1 MNLFLTFDFTNFV
14 GRFHPLLVH
23 LPIGF
28 LLLGI
33 LMEWYQR
40 FRKNE
45 KLSNLISYAWL
56 LGGIGGALA
65 AFCGWWLG
73 ETGLYFEGNL
83 FLHRWIGIAIVILA
97 FMGWRIKKT
106 PEKYSNLVHQ
116 GVNILLIAV
125 LTFEGHLGGNL
136 THGEAYLFEYAP
148 EGIRNMMLAEKEKVV
163 DLSKAD
169 SVFVYNDLVKPIFK
183 QKCFACHNDEVKRGG
198 LNMAFIDSM
207 SIGGDGETIILANN
221 AQESELFRRITLPND
236 NLKFMPPVGNPLTY
250 DEIKIIEWWIE
261 QGASFDKLVADVNVV
276 EGIQPALI
284 RQYNL
289 DTSPRPYYEM
299 VHIAPMDSLQLA
311 ALEEKGFTANVLGG
325 KNPLLDVKYTGKQLT
340 IEHLKSLEPAA
351 KHITWLS
358 LAKTNVSNEGLSII
372 AKFEN
377 LTRLQL
383 ENTTISDKGV
393 TAISNLKHLEALN
406 LYGTNVTNACL
417 SDIGKM
423 EGLKRVYLWATKVNA
438 SDAKSLEESKEGLQ
452 VIIGQN

>member
-1 MNLFLTFDFTNFV
+1 MNLFLAFNFTTFV
-14 GRFHPLLVH
+14 GRFHPLFVH

-33 LMEWYQR
+33 LMEWFQR
-40 FRKNE
+40 LRKKE

-73 ETGLYFEGNL
+73 ESGLYFEEDL
-83 FLHRWIGIAIVILA
+83 FLHRWVGIAIVVLA
-97 FMGWRIKKT
+97 FIGWWIKKV
-106 PEKYSNLVHQ
+106 PKKHSNLVHQ
-116 GVNILLIAV
+116 GINILLIAF
-125 LTFEGHLGGNL
+125 LTLEGHLGGNL

-148 EGIRNMMLAEKEKVV
+148 EGIRNIMLGERAEVI
-163 DLSKAD
+163 DFSTAD
-169 SVFVYNDLVKPIFK
+169 SVIVYNDLVKPIF
-183 QKCFACHNDEVKRGG
+183 QEKCFACHNNEVKRGG
-198 LNMAFIDSM
+198 LNMAYKDSM
-207 SIGGDGETIILANN
+207 LAGGNGESVLLANN
-221 AQESELFRRITLPND
+221 AQESELFRRITLPNN

-299 VHIAPMDSLQLA
+299 VNIAPMDSLQLE
-311 ALEEKGFTANVLGG
+311 ALEEKGFIVNVLGG
-325 KNPLLDVKYTGKQLT
+325 KSPLLDVKYSGKDLT
-340 IEHLKSLEPAA
+340 IELLKSLEPAA
-351 KHITWLS
+351 QHITWLS
-358 LAKTNVSNEGLSII
+358 LGKTNISDEGLSII

-383 ENTTISDKGV
+383 ENTKISDKGV
-393 TAISNLKHLEALN
+393 KAIANLKHLEALN
-406 LYGTNVTNACL
+406 LYGTEVTNDCL
-417 SDIGKM
+417 SDLQKM

-438 SDAKSLEESKEGLQ
+438 SDAKSLEENKKGLQ
-452 VIIGQN
+452 VIIGQD

>member
-1 MNLFLTFDFTNFV
+1 MNLFLVFDFTNFV
-14 GRFHPLLVH
+14 GRFHPLFVH

-45 KLSNLISYAWL
+45 KLSNLISYTWL
-56 LGGIGGALA
+56 LGGLGGALA

-73 ETGLYFEGNL
+73 ESGLYFEDDL
-83 FLHRWIGIAIVILA
+83 FLHRWIGIAIVVLA
-97 FMGWRIKKT
+97 FIGWWIKKT
-106 PEKYSNLVHQ
+106 PKKYPNIIHHC
-116 GVNILLIAV
+116 VNILLIAI

-148 EGIRNMMLAEKEKVV
+148 EGIRNMVLGEKERAV
-163 DLSKAD
+163 DLSTAD
-169 SVFVYNDLVKPIFK
+169 SVIVYNDLVKPIF
-183 QKCFACHNDEVKRGG
+183 QEKCFACHNNKVKRGG
-198 LNMAFIDSM
+198 LNMAFKDSLLA
-207 SIGGDGETIILANN
+207 GGDGESVLLANN
-221 AQESELFRRITLPND
+221 AQESELFRRITLPNN

-261 QGASFDKLVADVNVV
+261 QGASFDKLVVDVNVA
-276 EGIQPALI
+276 EDIKPALI
-284 RQYNL
+284 RKYNL

-299 VHIAPMDSLQLA
+299 VSIAPMDSIQLE
-311 ALEEKGFTANVLGG
+311 ALEEKGFTVNVLGG
-325 KNPLLDVKYTGKQLT
+325 KNPLLDVKYSGKELT
-340 IEHLKSLEPAA
+340 NELLKSLEPAA

-358 LAKTNVSNEGLSII
+358 LGKTNISDEGLLII

-383 ENTTISDKGV
+383 ENTKISDKGV
-393 TAISNLKHLEALN
+393 KAISNLKHLEALN
-406 LYGTNVTNACL
+406 LYGTEVTNDCL

-452 VIIGQN
+452 VIIGQG

>member
-1 MNLFLTFDFTNFV
+1 MNLFLVFDFTNFV
-14 GRFHPLLVH
+14 GRFHPLFVH

-45 KLSNLISYAWL
+45 KLSNLISYTWL
-56 LGGIGGALA
+56 LGGLGGALA

-73 ETGLYFEGNL
+73 ESGLYFEDDL
-83 FLHRWIGIAIVILA
+83 FLHRWIGIAIVVLA
-97 FMGWRIKKT
+97 FIGWWIKKT
-106 PEKYSNLVHQ
+106 PKKYPNIIHH
-116 GVNILLIAV
+116 GVNILLIAI

-148 EGIRNMMLAEKEKVV
+148 EGIRNMVLGEKERAV
-163 DLSKAD
+163 DLSTAD
-169 SVFVYNDLVKPIFK
+169 SVIVYNDLVKPIF
-183 QKCFACHNDEVKRGG
+183 QEKCFACHNNKVKRGG
-198 LNMAFIDSM
+198 LNMAFKDSLLAG
-207 SIGGDGETIILANN
+207 SDGESVLLANN
-221 AQESELFRRITLPND
+221 AQESELFRRITLPNN

-261 QGASFDKLVADVNVV
+261 QGASFDKLVVDVNVA
-276 EGIQPALI
+276 EDIKPALI
-284 RQYNL
+284 RKYNL
-289 DTSPRPYYEM
+289 DNSPRPYYEM
-299 VHIAPMDSLQLA
+299 VSIAPMDSIQLE
-311 ALEEKGFTANVLGG
+311 ALEEKGFTVNVLGG
-325 KNPLLDVKYTGKQLT
+325 KNPLLDVKYSGKELT
-340 IEHLKSLEPAA
+340 NELLKSLEPAA

-358 LAKTNVSNEGLSII
+358 LGKTNISDEGLLII

-383 ENTTISDKGV
+383 ENTKISDKGV
-393 TAISNLKHLEALN
+393 KAISNLKHLEALN
-406 LYGTNVTNACL
+406 LYGTEVTNDCL

-452 VIIGQN
+452 VIIGQG

>member
-1 MNLFLTFDFTNFV
+1 MNLFLAFDFTNFV
-14 GRFHPLLVH
+14 GRFHPLFVH

-45 KLSNLISYAWL
+45 KLSNLISYTWL
-56 LGGIGGALA
+56 LGGLGGALA

-73 ETGLYFEGNL
+73 ESGLYFEDNL
-83 FLHRWIGIAIVILA
+83 FLHRWIGIAIVVLA
-97 FMGWRIKKT
+97 FIGWWIKKT
-106 PEKYSNLVHQ
+106 PKKYPDIIHH
-116 GVNILLIAV
+116 GVNILLIAI

-148 EGIRNMMLAEKEKVV
+148 EGIRNMMLGEKERAV
-163 DLSKAD
+163 DLSTAD
-169 SVFVYNDLVKPIFK
+169 SVIVYNDLVKPIF
-183 QKCFACHNDEVKRGG
+183 QEKCFACHNNKVKRGG
-198 LNMAFIDSM
+198 LNMAFKDSLLA
-207 SIGGDGETIILANN
+207 GADGESVLLANN
-221 AQESELFRRITLPND
+221 AQESELFRRITLPNN

-261 QGASFDKLVADVNVV
+261 QGASFDKLVVDVNVA
-276 EGIQPALI
+276 EDIKPALI
-284 RQYNL
+284 RKYNL
-289 DTSPRPYYEM
+289 DNSPRPYYEM
-299 VHIAPMDSLQLA
+299 VSIAPMDSIQLE
-311 ALEEKGFTANVLGG
+311 ALEEKGFTVNVLGG
-325 KNPLLDVKYTGKQLT
+325 KNPLLDVKYSGKELT
-340 IEHLKSLEPAA
+340 NELLKSLEPAA

-358 LAKTNVSNEGLSII
+358 LGKTNISDEGLLII

-383 ENTTISDKGV
+383 ENTKISDKGV
-393 TAISNLKHLEALN
+393 KAISNLKHLEALN
-406 LYGTNVTNACL
+406 LYGTEVTNDCL

-452 VIIGQN
+452 VIIGQG